1 MQTLREGEMKKIN
14 MLQRQ
19 PCGGLIDWG
28 REATVKG
35 QRGEGGARYYT
46 GEAANIMQV
55 VLKYWGMK

>member
-1 MQTLREGEMKKIN
+1 MKKIN

-35 QRGEGGARYYT
+35 QRGEGGAVYYT
-46 GEAANIMQV
+46 GEDANIMQL